1 MCGIHGVL
9 HLDGSPA
16 PGAAALSRMG
26 AITRHRGPDDEGS
39 YVDGPAAIGMRR
51 LSIIDLSGGHQP
63 IANEDETLVVVCNGE
78 IYNFRELRAE
88 LISRGHRFRTGSDVE
103 VIVHAYE
110 QYGDEFV
117 AKLDGMFSFAMW
129 DRRKQRML
137 IGRDPLGIKPLYL
150 YQDAKRLAFASEAKA
165 LFELPG
171 ISCDI
176 DPEALP
182 DYLALGYVP
191 APRSMFRG
199 VRKLA
204 PATLLTI
211 TGNKLE
217 TRRYWDLPRDV
228 DRSLSRAD
236 WQRAVR
242 ERVERAVVEQMV
254 SDVPLGAFLSGGVD
268 SSAVVGLMARNSD
281 RPVKTYSIGFE
292 GSSGAKLYNELP
304 YAREVATM
312 FKTEH
317 HEIVVQ
323 PDVARLLPRLL
334 WHMDEPMAD
343 AALITTYLVSEFAR
357 RDVTVILSGVG
368 GDELF
373 GGYHRY
379 RDEYYRRRY
388 QMLPKWMR
396 SGVITPLARC
406 LPADRHNK
414 WMNVTRLAR
423 TFLLADSQP
432 FEQRYERFV
441 EVYGTEARTRL
452 LNGRGGG
459 SLAVAN
465 AFATAPTADPLAR
478 LMAVDFA
485 TQLPDDLLMLT
496 DKMSMATS
504 LECRVPLLDRQL
516 VEMAAR
522 MPADVKMPG
531 GEMKGLLKS
540 ALSDLLPRSILY
552 RAKRG
557 FGAPVGAW
565 IRSELAPMLD
575 HVLSRKNIEQRGWFD
590 WNAVAETIDL
600 HRRQRADHT
609 DHLMCL
615 MNLELWARLYLDR
628 TTPADLGE
636 ELRTVLPS

>member
-9 HLDGSPA
+9 RLDGGPA
-16 PGAAALSRMG
+16 PGAADLARMG
-26 AITRHRGPDDEGS
+26 GVTRHRGPDDEGS
-39 YVDGPAAIGMRR
+39 YVEGPVALGMRR

-63 IANEDETLVVVCNGE
+63 IANEDDSLVVVCNGE
-78 IYNFRELRAE
+78 IYNFRELRAT
-88 LISRGHRFRTGSDVE
+88 LAACGHRFRTGSDVE

-110 QYGDEFV
+110 EYGDDFV
-117 AKLDGMFSFAMW
+117 AKLDGMFAFALW
-129 DRRKQRML
+129 DRRRRRLL
-137 IGRDPLGIKPLYL
+137 IGRDCLGIKPLYL
-150 YQDAKRLAFASEAKA
+150 YQDSQRLAFASEAKA
-165 LFELPG
+165 LFEIPG
-171 ISCDI
+171 IRCEVDR
-176 DPEALP
+176 EALP

-204 PATLLTI
+204 PATLLTVEA
-211 TGNKLE
+211 GQVQ
-217 TRRYWDLPRDV
+217 TRRYWSLPREV
-228 DRSLSRAD
+228 DRSVRAED
-236 WQRAVR
+236 VRQAVR
-242 ERVERAVVEQMV
+242 DRLERAVVEQMV

-268 SSAVVGLMARNSD
+268 SSCVVGFMARNSE
-281 RPVKTYSIGFE
+281 RPVRTYSIGFA
-292 GSSGAKLYNELP
+292 GSSGAKLYDELP
-304 YAREVATM
+304 YAREVAAL

-343 AALITTYLVSEFAR
+343 AALITTFLVSEFAR

-379 RDEYYRRRY
+379 RDEFLRSRYRKVPR
-388 QMLPKWMR
+388 WMR
-396 SGVITPLARC
+396 RGLIAPLARH
-406 LPADRHNK
+406 LPSDRHSR
-414 WMNVTRLAR
+414 WLNVARLAR
-423 TFLLADSQP
+423 TFLLADEQS
-432 FEQRYERFV
+432 FESRYERFV
-441 EVYGTEARTRL
+441 EVFAGPARAQLLQGGASGSVAVTEA
-452 LNGRGGG
+452 
-459 SLAVAN
+459 
-465 AFATAPTADPLAR
+465 FAGAPQGDALSR
-478 LMAVDFA
+478 LMYVDFA

-496 DKMSMATS
+496 DKMSMAAS

-516 VEMAAR
+516 VELAAAV
-522 MPADVKMPG
+522 PADVKMPG
-531 GEMKGLLKS
+531 GELKGLLKS
-540 ALSDLLPRSILY
+540 ALKGLLPDSILY

-565 IRSELAPMLD
+565 IRAELAPLL
-575 HVLSRKNIEQRGWFD
+575 HYVLSRESVERRGWFD
-590 WNAVAETIDL
+590 WRAIEETIDL

-628 TTPADLGE
+628 VSAADLGE
-636 ELRTVLPS
+636 ELRTVLPK